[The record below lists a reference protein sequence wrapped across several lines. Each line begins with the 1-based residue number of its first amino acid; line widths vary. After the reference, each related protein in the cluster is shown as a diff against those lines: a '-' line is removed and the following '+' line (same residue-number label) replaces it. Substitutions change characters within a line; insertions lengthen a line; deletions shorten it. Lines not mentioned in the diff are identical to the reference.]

1 MQRRVAKCHPFCMER
16 KVINQITYG
25 LVRGSTNKQDVSHQ
39 IQKIK
44 EYYPN
49 VKDFFIEDGVSGT
62 LPRELR
68 PTFQQAIATCKKE
81 KARLVCTHLDRL
93 GRNASDILNF
103 YEEEIQK
110 GKIDVEVIGCPL
122 NPMTT
127 PILVGVGSIER
138 YLISERTKSAL
149 SMIRKE
155 IQSNGFYI
163 TRDGKKI
170 TSLGSPTCKKEMS
183 KKGLATRKANGDLFK
198 DTHLPLVQRLKDEGL
213 SLRGIAKELN
223 HRGVKTIRG
232 KDFNAMQV
240 KIILEA
246 A

>member
-16 KVINQITYG
+16 KVMNQITYG

-110 GKIDVEVIGCPL
+110 GKIIEITKQIIFL
-122 NPMTT
+122 KNIEFTLFLESIMTF
-127 PILVGVGSIER
+127 
-138 YLISERTKSAL
+138 Y
-149 SMIRKE
+149 E
-155 IQSNGFYI
+155 IQKCFIGRKY
-163 TRDGKKI
+163 KI
-170 TSLGSPTCKKEMS
+170 KNL
-183 KKGLATRKANGDLFK
+183 
-198 DTHLPLVQRLKDEGL
+198 
-213 SLRGIAKELN
+213 
-223 HRGVKTIRG
+223 
-232 KDFNAMQV
+232 
-240 KIILEA
+240 
-246 A
+246 